1 MPMPSLPL
9 MKTVKILAA
18 TAAALLLAACG
29 PKTVIDGTLQDK
41 ADAPVIVKL
50 LDVNKYQVLDTV
62 KTDAAGAF
70 SFKPELEKGCPE
82 FIYLFYGDRK
92 IASLILKQGD
102 HVTVTADTL
111 GNYTVEGSD
120 ESLLLQEV
128 EGDYAQFM
136 LDMARLSSDPDAA
149 QELSRRYVDYYRRSV
164 RYVMEHP
171 KSLTSVPVLF
181 HRVNDGLAVFDQ
193 PTDGIL
199 FGSICDS
206 LKTVYPD
213 SRYVKAL
220 ENEATRRTNILQIT
234 QRLQDAEQVGYFN
247 IDLPNLAGTKTKL
260 SDVEAKVIML
270 YFWATTDE
278 QKLFNMDTLIPIYK
292 DFQGRGFEIYAVS
305 LDVDKSAWASVVK
318 AQELPW
324 VNVCDTRGDQSPLI
338 GQYGLKSLPAAYFLV
353 DGEMDPNAD
362 IQDAAAMRRYLQSK
376 L

>member
-1 MPMPSLPL
+1 

-18 TAAALLLAACG
+18 SAAVLLLAACG

-62 KTDAAGAF
+62 RTDASGAF
-70 SFKPELEKGCPE
+70 SYKPELKEGCPE

-92 IASLILKQGD
+92 IASLLLKQGD
-102 HVTVTADTL
+102 HVKVTSDTL

-128 EGDYAQFM
+128 ENEYAQF
-136 LDMARLSSDPDAA
+136 LIDMDRLSSDPDATG
-149 QELSRRYVDYYRRSV
+149 ELSRRYVDYYRRCV

-181 HRVNDGLAVFDQ
+181 QRVNDGLSVFEQ
-193 PTDGIL
+193 PTDGII
-199 FGSICDS
+199 FGSISDS
-206 LKTVYPD
+206 LKTVYPE

-220 ENEATRRTNILQIT
+220 ENEASRRLNILQFT
-234 QRLQDAEQVGYFN
+234 QRLQEADQVGYFD
-247 IDLPNLAGTKTKL
+247 IDLPTLAGTNAKL
-260 SDVEAKVIML
+260 SDVDAKVVMI

-278 QKLFNMDTLIPIYK
+278 QKLFNMDTLIPVYK
-292 DFQGRGFEIYAVS
+292 EFHDRGFEIFAVS
-305 LDVDKSAWASVVK
+305 LDVDKTAWATVVR
-318 AQELPW
+318 AQQLPW
-324 VNVCDTRGDQSPLI
+324 VNVCDTRGDASPYI
-338 GQYGLKSLPAAYFLV
+338 NMYGLTALPTAYFLV
-353 DGEMDPNAD
+353 DGEMDP
-362 IQDAAAMRRYLQSK
+362 DASVSDASSIRKYLQAK

>member
-1 MPMPSLPL
+1 
-9 MKTVKILAA
+9 MKTVRILAA
-18 TAAALLLAACG
+18 LSAALLFAACG
-29 PKTVIDGTLQDK
+29 QKTVIDGTLKDK

-70 SFKPELEKGCPE
+70 SYNADTIQEGCPE

-92 IASLILKQGD
+92 IASLIVKKGD
-102 HVTVTADTL
+102 HVTVATDTL
-111 GNYTVEGSD
+111 GNYTVDGSE

-128 EGDYAQFM
+128 ENDYAQFIT
-136 LDMARLSSDPDAA
+136 DMARLVNAEEAD

-164 RYVMEHP
+164 RFVMEHP

-206 LKTVYPD
+206 LKTVYPE

-220 ENEATRRTNILQIT
+220 EREASRRTNLMQIN
-234 QRLQDAEQVGYFN
+234 QRLQEAEQVGFFDM
-247 IDLPNLAGTKTKL
+247 DLPTLAGTNAKL
-260 SDVEAKVIML
+260 SDTAKDAKVVML
-270 YFWATTDE
+270 YFWATSDE
-278 QKLFNMDTLIPIYK
+278 QKLFNMDTLIPIYNE
-292 DFQGRGFEIYAVS
+292 FHGRGFEIYGVS
-305 LDVDKSAWASVVK
+305 LDVDKSAWASVVR
-318 AQELPW
+318 AQQLPW
-324 VNVCDTRGDQSPLI
+324 VNVCDTRGNTSPFI
-338 GQYGLKSLPAAYFLV
+338 AMYGLSALPTAFFLV
-353 DGEMDPNAD
+353 NGEMDPNASVS
-362 IQDAAAMRRYLQSK
+362 DAASMRQYLQAK

>member
-1 MPMPSLPL
+1 
-9 MKTVKILAA
+9 MKTVKILAVLG
-18 TAAALLLAACG
+18 TALLLAACG

-70 SFKPELEKGCPE
+70 SYKPELQANCPE
-82 FIYLFYGDRK
+82 FIYLFYGDK
-92 IASLILKQGD
+92 KVASLLLKQGD
-102 HVTVTADTL
+102 HVKVTADTL
-111 GNYTVEGSD
+111 GNYTVEGSE

-128 EGDYAQFM
+128 ESNYAQFL
-136 LDMARLSSDPDAA
+136 LDMARLSADPDAN

-171 KSLTSVPVLF
+171 QSLTSVPVLF
-181 HRVNDGLAVFDQ
+181 QRVNDGLAVFDQ

-206 LKTVYPD
+206 LKAVYPD

-220 ENEATRRTNILQIT
+220 EREANRRTNILQIN
-234 QRLQDAEQVGYFN
+234 QRLQEAEQVGFFDIN
-247 IDLPNLAGTKTKL
+247 LPTLAGTNAKL
-260 SDVEAKVIML
+260 SDVDAKVIML

-278 QKLFNMDTLIPIYK
+278 QKLFNMDALIPLYQEFH
-292 DFQGRGFEIYAVS
+292 DRGFEIYAVS
-305 LDVDKSAWASVVK
+305 LDVDKTAWATVVRS
-318 AQELPW
+318 QQLPW
-324 VNVCDTRGDQSPLI
+324 INVCDTRGDQSPLI
-338 GQYGLKSLPAAYFLV
+338 AQYGLTSLPTAYFLV
-353 DGEMDPNAD
+353 GGDMDPNASVT
-362 IQDAAAMRRYLQSK
+362 DAASIRKYLQSK

>member
-1 MPMPSLPL
+1 

-29 PKTVIDGTLQDK
+29 PKTVIDGTLQGK

-62 KTDAAGAF
+62 KTDASGAF
-70 SFKPELEKGCPE
+70 SFKPELEKDRPE

-92 IASLILKQGD
+92 IASLLLKQGD
-102 HVTVTADTL
+102 HVKVTADTL

-128 EGDYAQFM
+128 EGDYAQF
-136 LDMARLSSDPDAA
+136 LIDMNRLASDPDAA

-206 LKTVYPD
+206 LKTVYPE

-220 ENEATRRTNILQIT
+220 ENEASRRTNLMQIN
-234 QRLQDAEQVGYFN
+234 QRLQQAEQVGYFDM
-247 IDLPNLAGTKTKL
+247 DLPTLAGTNAKL
-260 SDVEAKVIML
+260 SDAAKDAKVVMI

-278 QKLFNMDTLIPIYK
+278 QKLFNMDTLIPIYNE
-292 DFQGRGFEIYAVS
+292 FRGRGFEIYGVS
-305 LDVDKSAWASVVK
+305 LDVDKSAWASVVR
-318 AQELPW
+318 AQQLPW
-324 VNVCDTRGDQSPLI
+324 INVCDTRGNTSPYITL
-338 GQYGLKSLPAAYFLV
+338 YGLSTLPTAFFLV
-353 DGEMDPNAD
+353 DGEMDPNASVS
-362 IQDAAAMRRYLQSK
+362 DAASMRKYLQAK

>member
-1 MPMPSLPL
+1 

-18 TAAALLLAACG
+18 LAAATLLAACG
-29 PKTVIDGTLQDK
+29 PKTVIDGTLKDK
-41 ADAPVIVKL
+41 ADAPVVVKL

-62 KTDAAGAF
+62 RTDGAGVF
-70 SFKPELEKGCPE
+70 SYKPELKEDCPE

-92 IASLILKQGD
+92 VASLLLKQGD
-102 HVTVTADTL
+102 RVHVTADTL

-128 EGDYAQFM
+128 EGDYAQF
-136 LDMARLSSDPDAA
+136 LIDMNRLASEPDAA

-199 FGSICDS
+199 FGSISDS
-206 LKTVYPD
+206 LKTVYPE

-220 ENEATRRTNILQIT
+220 EREAARRTNLMQIG
-234 QRLQDAEQVGYFN
+234 QRLQEADQVGYFN
-247 IDLPNLAGTKTKL
+247 IDLPTLSGTNAKL
-260 SDVEAKVIML
+260 SDVQSKVVML

-278 QKLFNMDTLIPIYK
+278 QKMFNMDTLIPVYNEFH
-292 DFQGRGFEIYAVS
+292 DRGFEIYAVS
-305 LDVDKSAWASVVK
+305 LDVDKTAWATVVRS
-318 AQELPW
+318 QQLPW
-324 VNVCDTRGDQSPLI
+324 VNVCDTRGDASPLI
-338 GQYGLKSLPAAYFLV
+338 NLYGVSSLPMAYFLV
-353 DGEMDPNAD
+353 DGDLDPNANVS
-362 IQDAAAMRRYLQSK
+362 DAASIRKYLQAK

>member
-1 MPMPSLPL
+1 
-9 MKTVKILAA
+9 MKTVRILAA
-18 TAAALLLAACG
+18 LSAALLFAACG
-29 PKTVIDGTLQDK
+29 PKTVIDGTLKDK

-70 SFKPELEKGCPE
+70 SYKAETIQEGCPE

-92 IASLILKQGD
+92 IASLIVQKGD

-111 GNYTVEGSD
+111 GNYTVDGSE
-120 ESLLLQEV
+120 ESILLQEV
-128 EGDYAQFM
+128 ENDYAQFIT
-136 LDMARLSSDPDAA
+136 DMTRLVNAEDAD
-149 QELSRRYVDYYRRSV
+149 QELSRRYVDYYRRSI

-193 PTDGIL
+193 PTDGIV

-206 LKTVYPD
+206 LKTVYPE

-220 ENEATRRTNILQIT
+220 ENEASRRTNLMQIN
-234 QRLQDAEQVGYFN
+234 QRLQEADEIGYFDM
-247 IDLPNLAGTKTKL
+247 DLPTLAGTNAKL
-260 SDVEAKVIML
+260 SDAAKDAKVVMI

-278 QKLFNMDTLIPIYK
+278 QKLFNMDTLIPVYNE
-292 DFQGRGFEIYAVS
+292 FHGRGFEIYAVS
-305 LDVDKSAWASVVK
+305 LDVDKTAWATVVRS
-318 AQELPW
+318 QQLPW
-324 VNVCDTRGDQSPLI
+324 VNVCDTRGDQSPYVSL
-338 GQYGLKSLPAAYFLV
+338 YGLQSLPAAYFLV
-353 DGEMDPNAD
+353 DGEMDPNASVS
-362 IQDAAAMRRYLQSK
+362 DAASMRKYLQAK